1 MVEHAEPREGGP
13 RRGPDVVSST
23 RPAPRRY
30 SGKHF
35 AIALVTFLAL
45 GTALTTYFAWKNE
58 LARQR
63 ALDAAP
69 EGASAAPR

>member
-1 MVEHAEPREGGP
+1 MVEHAEPGGTGP
-13 RRGPDVVSST
+13 RRGPDAMASA
-23 RPAPRRY
+23 RHAPRRY

-35 AIALVTFLAL
+35 AIALVAFLAL

-63 ALDAAP
+63 ALDAPP
-69 EGASAAPR
+69 EGAVAAPH